1 VLKDYT
7 KEFSYNLKLSLPVML
22 GMLGHTL
29 VSLVDNIMVG
39 KLDPTNLA
47 AVSLGNSFI
56 FIGMAIGIGFSSA
69 ITPLIAEADSEKN
82 HYKLQSTF
90 FHGIILCTALSL
102 ILFLSIFLFR
112 DIMLLMN
119 QPKEVVELALPYL

>member
-1 VLKDYT
+1 
-7 KEFSYNLKLSLPVML
+7 ML

-47 AVSLGNSFI
+47 AVSLGNSFV

-69 ITPLIAEADSEKN
+69 ITPLIAEADSENN
-82 HYKLQSTF
+82 HHKLNLLLFMVSYYVQHLVYCCFYLYF
-90 FHGIILCTALSL
+90 FLEI
-102 ILFLSIFLFR
+102 
-112 DIMLLMN
+112 
-119 QPKEVVELALPYL
+119 